1 MKKLISIFLSL
12 LMLASSM
19 GLAVNTHYCGGEAMS
34 SQLTLGQVHTNCGME
49 NMGKSCTNKDI
60 TSLSQSNS
68 CCQDEYISL
77 DTDDATDHKV
87 VVEQVNP
94 EFVLALTFSFLGIDP
109 FFQDTNNLTY
119 RDYSPPLYQQDRQVL
134 FQSFLI

>member
-1 MKKLISIFLSL
+1 
-12 LMLASSM
+12 
-19 GLAVNTHYCGGEAMS
+19 MS

-49 NMGKSCTNKDI
+49 SLGKPCENNDI
-60 TSLSQSNS
+60 SSLGKSNS

-87 VVEQVNP
+87 AVEQVNP
-94 EFVLALTFSFLGIDP
+94 EFVLALTFSFLGVDP
-109 FFQDTNNLTY
+109 FSQDTNNLTY